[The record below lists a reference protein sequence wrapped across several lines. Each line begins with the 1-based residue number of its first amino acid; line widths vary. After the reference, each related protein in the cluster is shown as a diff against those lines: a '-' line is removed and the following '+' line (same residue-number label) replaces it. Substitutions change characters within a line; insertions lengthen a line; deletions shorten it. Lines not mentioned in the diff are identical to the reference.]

1 MEMYRGLLILILAV
15 GLISRTFAT
24 PEAAEVNLD
33 YVAKKALAR
42 AQQPFRSPRADLP
55 KILKDLN
62 YDQYREIR
70 FRPEKALWSEDDLPF
85 RIGFFHPG
93 YIYQEP
99 IHVNEFTATYTQP
112 IPFVQDFF
120 NYGNL
125 KIQNQIPRN
134 TGYAGFRIFYP
145 LNKTNEWTN

>member
-1 MEMYRGLLILILAV
+1 
-15 GLISRTFAT
+15 
-24 PEAAEVNLD
+24 
-33 YVAKKALAR
+33 
-42 AQQPFRSPRADLP
+42 
-55 KILKDLN
+55 
-62 YDQYREIR
+62 REIR
-70 FRPEKALWSEDDLPF
+70 FNPGKALWNEEDLPF

-93 YIYQEP
+93 YLYQEP

-125 KIQNQIPRN
+125 KIQNDIPHN

-145 LNKTNEWTN
+145 LNKTNQLDELGAMLGASYFRLLGKGQSY

>member
-1 MEMYRGLLILILAV
+1 MYRGCLIVIFVITLA
-15 GLISRTFAT
+15 GKTFAA
-24 PEAAEVNLD
+24 PEAVAVNLD
-33 YVAKKALAR
+33 YVAKRAFER

-55 KILKDLN
+55 KVLKDLN

-70 FRPEKALWSEDDLPF
+70 FRPEKALWSEDELPF

-99 IHVNEFTATYTQP
+99 IRVNEFTATYTQP

-120 NYGNL
+120 NYDNL
-125 KIQNQIPRN
+125 KIQNEI
-134 TGYAGFRIFYP
+134 
-145 LNKTNEWTN
+145 